1 MRASRPDVGHQ
12 RILGHAARELPRR
25 RRASQHWVAAL
36 GLRTEMKAADAWPI
50 KYIWFLWYT
59 ILFVII
65 PCNPAFAD
73 RNRRVYVCNVCE
85 GLEFIDSDESFERVA
100 GGTRSEAIV
109 GTLQRCSGLRIGVV
123 GSADLGI
130 TDPDLYNTAEANAM
144 ERNTP
149 TDPLQYTVWGS
160 RSSRTRSPAALHLH
174 LRPCAPPHMVKVGL
188 HIK

>member
-1 MRASRPDVGHQ
+1 MRTLPVGVDDREALARVRASRPDVGHQ

-109 GTLQRCSGLRIGVV
+109 GTLQRCSGLRIGV
-123 GSADLGI
+123 GNADLI
-130 TDPDLYNTAEANAM
+130 TL
-144 ERNTP
+144 
-149 TDPLQYTVWGS
+149 
-160 RSSRTRSPAALHLH
+160 
-174 LRPCAPPHMVKVGL
+174 GL
-188 HIK
+188 LGCFTFDGKFCIRAVRGQT